1 MTTPS
6 PQPAERSVGSA
17 RSDRSP
23 TRKRLRPAGGYRSTG
38 SFQTATLIYDATYW
52 FCEKFLDPR
61 SRTVDQMV
69 QAARSGR
76 QNIAE
81 GSRFAAT
88 SSQTELRLLN
98 TARSSLEELLL
109 DFEDYLF
116 HRHLPQW
123 SPGSKEALAV
133 RAVGQQLGRDRAD
146 QSDQSDQS
154 DQADPQAARRALHA
168 RYAQWLEHAEAAV
181 RANAII
187 CLIHQANY
195 LLDQQ
200 ISALEQAFIEDGGY
214 SEQLATA
221 RLARRS
227 RPDRSDPSDQ
237 SDPSDP
243 IPRCPR
249 CGKLMALR
257 TAKTGQHAGRQF
269 WGCTAYPD
277 CKGAVEL

>member
-1 MTTPS
+1 
-6 PQPAERSVGSA
+6 
-17 RSDRSP
+17 
-23 TRKRLRPAGGYRSTG
+23 
-38 SFQTATLIYDATYW
+38 
-52 FCEKFLDPR
+52 
-61 SRTVDQMV
+61 MV

-81 GSRFAAT
+81 GSRAAAT
-88 SSQTELRLLN
+88 SSNTELRLLN
-98 TARSSLEELLL
+98 VARASLEELLL

-123 SPGSKEALAV
+123 APGSKEALAV
-133 RAVGQQLGRDRAD
+133 RAVGQQVGRDRADQADQAD
-146 QSDQSDQS
+146 QSDQSD
-154 DQADPQAARRALHA
+154 PQAARCALHA

-200 ISALEQAFIEDGGY
+200 ISALEQAFIEEGGY

-227 RPDRSDPSDQ
+227 RRDPTDPSDQ
-237 SDPSDP
+237 SDPVP
-243 IPRCPR
+243 HCPR

-277 CKGAVEL
+277 CKGTVEP